1 MIKTLDELILAVK
14 DQDIKKIAIASA
26 EDDGLIELVKICI
39 EQNIAEF
46 ILVGDQSKI
55 RELLTS
61 EDVDHTKLEIINL
74 PDHKEAAEKA
84 VQLVVDKKANVVM
97 KGLMHTSIFLKAIL
111 DKEKG
116 LREGNLIS
124 QVTVYEKADNSGLQ
138 LLTDCAMNISPNLDE
153 KRQIINNAVNLA
165 RRIGYDKPKVAILS
179 AIETVNPDIPDT
191 MEAAVLS
198 KMADR
203 GQIKNAIVDG
213 PFALDNAISKEAANQ
228 KGITGEVAGNAD
240 IIVCPNLQVGNALHK
255 ALTYYANK
263 RITTAIMGT
272 SAPIVMTSRTDPVD
286 VKLLSVALAIYIA
299 D

>member
-1 MIKTLDELILAVK
+1 MIKTLDGLVVAVK
-14 DQDIKKIAIASA
+14 GQDIKKIAIASA

-39 EQNIAEF
+39 EQDIAEF
-46 ILVGDQSKI
+46 ILVGDQNKI
-55 RELLTS
+55 RELLAS
-61 EDVDHTKLEIINL
+61 ENVDYTKLEIINL

-124 QVTVYEKADNSGLQ
+124 QVTVYEKADHSGLQ
-138 LLTDCAMNISPNLDE
+138 LLTDCAMNISPNLEE

-179 AIETVNPDIPDT
+179 AIETINPDIPDT

-213 PFALDNAISKEAANQ
+213 PFALDNAISKEAADQ

-263 RITTAIMGT
+263 RITTAIMGA